1 LRASQEL
8 GGSPETILQRSDVCE
23 AGKKQER
30 LAAAARAKTEAS
42 KAQALEPWVSAAQGG
57 DAAAQFQISQIY
69 ARYGD
74 SALAERWLR
83 TAAENH
89 LGAAEAQLAQSTE
102 RARKEEALHWYER
115 AAADGVPSA
124 ASHADGLR
132 AQIAA
137 DAARAA
143 AQRAEEDAQRRRE
156 AAQRKEE
163 QERYAAQAAAD
174 QAAASIAAEN
184 ARRAEAAMTPL
195 QRHEAAVR
203 SCRANCSFTCG
214 GTHILG
220 AGLAFHLFGGGA
232 LGMMAAD
239 DEVRRCRRQGE
250 SCVAN
255 CGQ

>member
-30 LAAAARAKTEAS
+30 LAAAARAKAEAS

-89 LGAAEAQLAQSTE
+89 LGAAEAQLAQSME

-115 AAADGVPSA
+115 AAADGVPLA

-137 DAARAA
+137 DAA
-143 AQRAEEDAQRRRE
+143 RE